1 MVELCGGRLPREIR
15 LGLRRR
21 QFIRAD
27 APLRLSRRL
36 QTLCRSRPRGR
47 PRRHSRRR
55 LQSPGAGRELSE
67 GVRGRLLHRPLHDRL
82 GRRNQFRRENAEPVR
97 EYFIA
102 NAGYWIDEFHLDGLR
117 LDATQNIYDLSDDHI
132 LAAVTR
138 RARSSREG
146 VRSSSSPKTS
156 RRRRS
161 SSGRKSRAVTEWT
174 RSGTTISITARW
186 WR

>member
-1 MVELCGGRLPREIR
+1 MADFPGKFGWGYDGVNLFAPTRLYGFPDDFRR
-15 LGLRRR
+15 FVDRAHAAGLGVILDVVYNHLGPDGNYLKE
-21 QFIRAD
+21 FAED
-27 APLRLSRRL
+27 
-36 QTLCRSRPRGR
+36 CC
-47 PRRHSRRR
+47 
-55 LQSPGAGRELSE
+55 
-67 GVRGRLLHRPLHDRL
+67 HRTLHDRL
-82 GRRNQFRRENAEPVR
+82 GRRDQFRRGERRAR
-97 EYFIA
+97 SRIFHRQRRLL
-102 NAGYWIDEFHLDGLR
+102 DRQFHLDGLR

-156 RRRRS
+156 RGRLS
-161 SSGRKSRAVTEWT
+161 SSGRKSRAVTELT